1 MVDTTRLRGSIFCQS
16 PSSISGLSLPS
27 YRSAFGY
34 YVFLHMKIEIYYG
47 APNQQYLNFLRL
59 RKFSQ
64 LNKYVCVATQTIIT
78 KKEKKNRSNWVYPAP
93 FVHVQQQFSTQQK
106 LLYLFILLN
115 GRRLLRAAIIPNGSW
130 LFTCRTTLPMHIHAG
145 RRSESYDDPRKNHQN
160 APSLL
165 LKFSIHQTANFE
177 YIYSIRNG
185 AGCISY

>member
-1 MVDTTRLRGSIFCQS
+1 MKMVDTTRLRGSIFCQS

-78 KKEKKNRSNWVYPAP
+78 KKEKKID
-93 FVHVQQQFSTQQK
+93 QIE
-106 LLYLFILLN
+106 FILL
-115 GRRLLRAAIIPNGSW
+115 
-130 LFTCRTTLPMHIHAG
+130 
-145 RRSESYDDPRKNHQN
+145 RSYMCSSNFRHSKNY
-160 APSLL
+160 
-165 LKFSIHQTANFE
+165 
-177 YIYSIRNG
+177 YICSFF
-185 AGCISY
+185 